1 MRQSAKLTIAAV
13 ALSAA
18 LAISLQLAA
27 QDTHDHQPHHHYQ
40 LIDLGT
46 FGGPQAFTQD
56 QLPFLTNRGVVA
68 GWADTSTPDP
78 NYPNSCFF
86 CFFSP
91 FIVHAFQW
99 KEGALTD
106 LGALPGVNSSEAFWT
121 SNNGQTAGI
130 SENGA
135 TDPLL
140 GIPAVHAVFWKDGQ
154 ITDLG
159 TLEGGYESGAFAVN
173 SEGAVAGFSNNLVPD
188 PFNLITTPSGTTTQQ
203 RTFLWQNGV
212 MRDLG
217 TLGGTDAGLLGD
229 QGNIE
234 INERGQV
241 AACSYTNSTRNPTTG
256 TPTLD
261 PFLWDEKNG
270 MQDLGTLGG
279 TSGCAINLNNRSQ
292 VIGYSNVPGDVGCP
306 SACEVHPFLWGGGGL
321 RDLGTF
327 GGTSG
332 RAIAINDGG
341 DVVGWAMDQNEQVRA
356 FLWRNGVKTNLG
368 TLSPLPYSNAQWINS
383 KGQVVGFA
391 ADANFITRVAFLW
404 ENGGPMVDLNSLVP
418 PGSELQLT
426 NALNINDRGEIAG
439 TGLLPDGDF
448 RNFLVIPCDEN
459 HPSVEG
465 CDYNLVDAT
474 TAASPSPLVSDAA
487 RRTPLQFGTR
497 QVYES
502 PFRAGAFGR
511 RN

>member
-1 MRQSAKLTIAAV
+1 MRQNLT
-13 ALSAA
+13 A
-18 LAISLQLAA
+18 LAAFTLIAVFAVPVRLVA
-27 QDTHDHQPHHHYQ
+27 QDNRVHNQWHHHYQ

-46 FGGPQAFTQD
+46 LGGPQAFTQD

-106 LGALPGVNSSEAFWT
+106 LGALPGVTSSEAFWI
-121 SNNGQTAGI
+121 SNNGLTAGV

-140 GIPAVHAVFWKDGQ
+140 GIPAVHAVFWKNGQ

-173 SEGAVAGFSNNLVPD
+173 SGGEVAGFSNNLVPD

-203 RTFLWQNGV
+203 RTFLWQNGL

-241 AACSYTNSTRNPTTG
+241 AACSYTNSTPNPTTG

-261 PFLWDEKNG
+261 PFLWDKKDG

-279 TSGCAINLNNRSQ
+279 TSGCAINLNNRGQ
-292 VIGYSNVPGDVGCP
+292 VIGYSNLAGDMTD
-306 SACEVHPFLWGGGGL
+306 HPFLWDKRGHPQMK
-321 RDLGTF
+321 DLGTF
-327 GGTSG
+327 GGSNG

-341 DVVGWAMDQNEQVRA
+341 EVVGWAMDQNEQVRA
-356 FLWRNGVKTNLG
+356 FLWSNGMKINLG
-368 TLSPLPYSNAQWINS
+368 ILSPLPYSNAQWINS

-391 ADANFITRVAFLW
+391 ADANFITHVAFLW
-404 ENGGPMVDLNSLVP
+404 ENGGPIVDLNSLIP
-418 PGSELQLT
+418 PGSELQLA

-439 TGLLPDGDF
+439 TGLLTNGDF
-448 RNFLVIPCDEN
+448 RNFLLIPCDEN
-459 HPSVEG
+459 HPGVEG
-465 CDYNLVDAT
+465 CDYNLLEESV
-474 TAASPSPLVSDAA
+474 AASPTSPVVGDAA

-497 QVYES
+497 QGYGS
-502 PFRAGAFGR
+502 PLRAGVFGR

>member
-1 MRQSAKLTIAAV
+1 MRKNLTTSFTALAV
-13 ALSAA
+13 IAA
-18 LAISLQLAA
+18 LAASVQLAA
-27 QDTHDHQPHHHYQ
+27 QDSPDHRQRHHHYR

-68 GWADTSTPDP
+68 GWADTSMPDP

-91 FIVHAFQW
+91 FVVHAFQW
-99 KEGALTD
+99 KEGTLTD
-106 LGALPGVNSSEAFWT
+106 LGALTGVSSSEAFWI
-121 SNNGQTAGI
+121 SNNGLTAGF

-135 TDPLL
+135 TDPLHS
-140 GIPAVHAVFWKDGQ
+140 IPQIHAVLWNGGQ

-159 TLEGGYESGAFAVN
+159 TLEGGYESAAFAVN
-173 SEGAVAGFSNNLVPD
+173 KRGQVAGVSLNLVPD
-188 PFNLITTPSGTTTQQ
+188 PFLGGTQQ
-203 RTFLWQNGV
+203 RTFLWQDGV
-212 MRDLG
+212 MQDLG

-241 AACSYTNSTRNPTTG
+241 AACSYVNSTTNPTTG

-261 PFLWDEKNG
+261 PFLWDKKNG
-270 MQDLGTLGG
+270 MQDLGGLGG
-279 TSGCAINLNNRSQ
+279 TSGCAINLNNRGQ

-306 SACEVHPFLWGGGGL
+306 SACEVHPFLWGGGVL

-327 GGTSG
+327 GGASG
-332 RAIAINDGG
+332 RAIAINDAGE
-341 DVVGWAMDQNEQVRA
+341 VVGWAMDQNQQVRA
-356 FLWRNGVKTNLG
+356 FLWRNGVKRNLG

-383 KGQVVGFA
+383 KGQVVGFV
-391 ADANFITRVAFLW
+391 ADANFITHIAFLW

-418 PGSELQLT
+418 PGSELQLA

-439 TGLLPDGDF
+439 TGLLTNGDF
-448 RNFLVIPCDEN
+448 RNFLLIPCDEN
-459 HPSVEG
+459 HPSLEG

-474 TAASPSPLVSDAA
+474 TAASRASPLISDAA
-487 RRTPLQFGTR
+487 RRTPLRFGTR
-497 QVYES
+497 QVFGA
-502 PFRAGAFGR
+502 PLCAGAFGR